1 MPTSSTRKP
10 SRKKILA
17 SSAGRPTRAASELLA
32 EKILDV
38 ATELMLEHGFGN
50 TTMEAVANVAGVAKR
65 TLYSRFTDK
74 DELFTAVIRR
84 RRELFLAPVAK
95 ISAAGGSLEQ
105 QLKQVGNHMLKWG
118 LRDDTIAF
126 KRLMAG
132 EVRRISAIAVNLHS
146 ESRERVIDEITTVLT
161 SSSEQLLPVAD
172 KRFAAMQFLEMVM
185 GPADQRAY
193 YGAAAPNERARRK
206 YIDNVVELFL
216 NGCRFNSP

>member
-1 MPTSSTRKP
+1 MPISSTRKSP
-10 SRKKILA
+10 RKMPPV
-17 SSAGRPTRAASELLA
+17 SSAGRPTREAAELLA

-65 TLYSRFTDK
+65 TLYSRFADK

-95 ISAAGGSLEQ
+95 ISAAGGGLEQ

-132 EVRRISAIAVNLHS
+132 EVRRFSTVPVNLLS
-146 ESRERVIDEITTVLT
+146 ESRERVIDAITTVLA
-161 SSSEQLLPVAD
+161 SSSEPPLTVTD

-185 GPADQRAY
+185 GPANQCAY
-193 YGAAAPNERARRK
+193 YGAPAPSERARRA
-206 YIDNVVELFL
+206 YIDNVIQLFL
-216 NGCRFNSP
+216 NGCRFSSP